1 MSPVRSKTAPRSAK
15 TRTETADVPLKR
27 KALSLALFLIVAA
40 SMLNALFG
48 DRGLLELLRARQE
61 IESLDREIATLRA
74 QNQSLLGEIRDLKT
88 SPLAVERLA
97 RENLALVKPGEIVL
111 LIRETEA
118 EVGTEPTDSIGQA
131 VQASQANQEL
141 RGTP

>member
-1 MSPVRSKTAPRSAK
+1 MSPVRSKTAPRSAE
-15 TRTETADVPLKR
+15 TRTETADVSLKR

-61 IESLDREIATLRA
+61 IESLDREIATLRT
-74 QNQSLLGEIRDLKT
+74 QNQGLLGEIRDLKT

-111 LIRETEA
+111 LIRETE
-118 EVGTEPTDSIGQA
+118 VDTELADSIGRAGQA
-131 VQASQANQEL
+131 NQANQE
-141 RGTP
+141 RSETAP

>member
-1 MSPVRSKTAPRSAK
+1 MSPVRSKTAPRSAE
-15 TRTETADVPLKR
+15 TRTETADVSLKR

-61 IESLDREIATLRA
+61 IESLDREIATLRT
-74 QNQSLLGEIRDLKT
+74 QNQGLLGEIRDLKT

-111 LIRETEA
+111 LIRETE
-118 EVGTEPTDSIGQA
+118 VDTELADSIG
-131 VQASQANQEL
+131 QASQANQER
-141 RGTP
+141 RGTTP